1 MEYKLLIVEDNKQI
15 CEMISDYFTSGKEES
30 FRIET
35 VHDGRMAEEILDG
48 SSFDLV
54 LLDIMLPGTD
64 GFTLLKQI
72 RKTNDVP
79 VIILTARTLEEDVLK
94 GYGLGCDDYVTK
106 PFSLATLYAKCI
118 AVLNRSRG
126 TVVSKEILIGAIR
139 INPETRE
146 VFSGGQAVKL
156 SPKEFELLSYLA
168 LHKDKVISRE
178 TLLDAVWGDDYEGF
192 DRTVDN
198 HVKKLRQ
205 SLGGSGRQIVTV
217 FSRGYKMT
225 E

>member
-15 CEMISDYFTSGKEES
+15 CEMISDYFTSGKEET

-168 LHKDKVISRE
+168 LHKDKVISRGPKRNS
-178 TLLDAVWGDDYEGF
+178 VPP
-192 DRTVDN
+192 
-198 HVKKLRQ
+198 
-205 SLGGSGRQIVTV
+205 
-217 FSRGYKMT
+217 
-225 E
+225 

>member
-1 MEYKLLIVEDNKQI
+1 MEYKILIVEDNKQI

-30 FRIET
+30 FRIEA

-48 SSFDLV
+48 GNFDLI

-64 GFTLLKQI
+64 GFTLLKRI

-126 TVVSKEILIGAIR
+126 TVVSKEIRIGAIR
-139 INPETRE
+139 INPETG
-146 VFSGGQAVKL
+146 VVTSGGQSVKL

-178 TLLDAVWGDDYEGF
+178 TLLDAVWGDEFEGF

-198 HVKKLRQ
+198 HIKKLRQ
-205 SLGGSGRQIVTV
+205 SLGENGRQIVTV

>member
-1 MEYKLLIVEDNKQI
+1 MEYKILIVEDNKQI

-30 FRIET
+30 FGMEA

-48 SSFDLV
+48 GNFDLI

-64 GFTLLKQI
+64 GFTLLKRI

-79 VIILTARTLEEDVLK
+79 VIILTERTLEEDVLK

-126 TVVSKEILIGAIR
+126 TVVSKEIRIGAIR
-139 INPETRE
+139 INPETG
-146 VFSGGQAVKL
+146 VVTSGGQSVKL

-178 TLLDAVWGDDYEGF
+178 TLLDAVWGDEFEGF

-198 HVKKLRQ
+198 HIKKLRQ
-205 SLGGSGRQIVTV
+205 SLGESGRQIVTV